1 MKNSTRRVLAAFL
14 ALRYVAFTVLTL
26 LALAYSSIVRADEAY
41 PSRKPIS
48 LIVPYPAG
56 GASDYSARIFS
67 DVIGKAIGQTVIVE
81 NIGGATGVIAAN
93 RLLKLPDDG
102 YQIFHGSPN
111 ELILP
116 PLVNKSVKFKSE
128 DFELVQPITTATL
141 VVLARRG
148 LDVDNLD
155 DVVRLAQQKGRA
167 PVTYA
172 TVGIGSLYHM
182 IGERLRKEL
191 DLNLQHVPYQGG
203 GPALTDVAGGQV
215 DLAILPFTVSMV
227 HQQAQGRFKIVSA
240 LSNEVPDAL
249 KSIPLIKES
258 KLVKNVDYRISGGYF
273 VKTGTP
279 AHEKNALRKAIGTA
293 LQDPEVR
300 QKLQHEGRLV
310 AQPMSAQESDAYWTT
325 EISKLR
331 ELVKLID
338 YRPQ

>member
-1 MKNSTRRVLAAFL
+1 MKNSAQHILAVFL
-14 ALRYVAFTVLTL
+14 TLRYVAFTVFAA
-26 LALAYSSIVRADEAY
+26 LALVHGNNVKADEAY

-67 DVIGKAIGQTVIVE
+67 DVIAKAIGQTVIVE

-155 DVVRLAQQKGRA
+155 DVVRMAQQKGRA
-167 PVTYA
+167 PLTYA
-172 TVGIGSLYHM
+172 TVGVGSLYHL
-182 IGERLRKEL
+182 IGERLTKEL
-191 DLNLQHVPYQGG
+191 GLNLQHVPYQGG

-215 DLAILPFTVSMV
+215 DLAILPFTVAMV

-258 KLVKNVDYRISGGYF
+258 TLVKNVDYRISGGYF
-273 VKTGTP
+273 VKAGTP
-279 AHEKNALRKAIGTA
+279 EAEKNVLRKAIGTA
-293 LQDPEVR
+293 LQDPQVR
-300 QKLQHEGRLV
+300 QKLEQEGRLV
-310 AQPMSAQESDAYWTT
+310 AQPMSLQESDAYWTA

-331 ELVKLID
+331 ELTKLIN